1 MSKNWIDLWQYSFSK
16 IHLSLGKLCEDH
28 GYSFEWTSGQ
38 KPQTHQRWQTGKMQ
52 HGELRTNRCPWFIDK
67 LLNLSNTYISNI
79 SLAGSKASRFDKKWE
94 YELPSHE
101 PAENEKKK
109 GDIETV
115 RRNPLRDLPEW
126 LEEFTENL
134 VDESVPVHR
143 DATATSSRES
153 ASELRTRVVS
163 GKRSIYTHFPKD
175 KNCEFC
181 MRTKI
186 TRAPCRKRTGTAVP
200 RAENVDD
207 LITADHKVLSEGR
220 DSRNNH
226 QCAVVVQDL
235 ATQWNSIS
243 SVQN

>member
-1 MSKNWIDLWQYSFSK
+1 MHMFSKHELCRIGNRESLEKSDDGCNSQRWSANKKKKRSCMSKNWIDLWQYSFSK

-109 GDIETV
+109 ET
-115 RRNPLRDLPEW
+115 
-126 LEEFTENL
+126 
-134 VDESVPVHR
+134 
-143 DATATSSRES
+143 SRPYGE
-153 ASELRTRVVS
+153 TRCV
-163 GKRSIYTHFPKD
+163 I
-175 KNCEFC
+175 C
-181 MRTKI
+181 
-186 TRAPCRKRTGTAVP
+186 
-200 RAENVDD
+200 
-207 LITADHKVLSEGR
+207 
-220 DSRNNH
+220 
-226 QCAVVVQDL
+226 
-235 ATQWNSIS
+235 
-243 SVQN
+243 QNG